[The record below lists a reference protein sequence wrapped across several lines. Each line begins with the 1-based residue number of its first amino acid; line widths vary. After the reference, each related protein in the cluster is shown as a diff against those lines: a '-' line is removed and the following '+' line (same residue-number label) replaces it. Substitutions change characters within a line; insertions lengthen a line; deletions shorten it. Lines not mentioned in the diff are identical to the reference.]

1 MAYESE
7 KEQDLD
13 HAVARMGQV
22 MDVHSR
28 QSVHPS
34 EKEQENLD
42 CEGVTVART
51 RTGQVTQTYMHPSP
65 CLVHRVQIRQHGPLL
80 VRVHPSE
87 KEQENLDRKGVTAA
101 RTWTGQVTQTFMH
114 LSLCLVHRV
123 QIHQHGALLV
133 HVWCIRLYFENV
145 GDNGDMQRL
154 DTESQGYSMCDFD
167 SDSARDWESFSDSFV
182 NNCYSQLLKQY
193 IMRNAQASDN
203 KILTHRWISQ

>member
-13 HAVARMGQV
+13 HAVARTGQV
-22 MDVHSR
+22 MDVHLC

-51 RTGQVTQTYMHPSP
+51 RTGQVTQTYVHPSP
-65 CLVHRVQIRQHGPLL
+65 CLVHRVQIHQHGPLL

-87 KEQENLDRKGVTAA
+87 KEQENLDHKGVTAA
-101 RTWTGQVTQTFMH
+101 RTRTGQVTQTYVH
-114 LSLCLVHRV
+114 PSPCPVHRV

-133 HVWCIRLYFENV
+133 HVWCVCLYFEML
-145 GDNGDMQRL
+145 GTMG
-154 DTESQGYSMCDFD
+154 TCKGSMWRAKGIACTI
-167 SDSARDWESFSDSFV
+167 STQTLPGIGNHSVIPSLIIVIRSF
-182 NNCYSQLLKQY
+182 
-193 IMRNAQASDN
+193 
-203 KILTHRWISQ
+203 

>member
-22 MDVHSR
+22 MDVHSH

-34 EKEQENLD
+34 EKEQENPD

-51 RTGQVTQTYMHPSP
+51 WTGQVTQTYMHPSP
-65 CLVHRVQIRQHGPLL
+65 CLVHRVQIHQHGPLL
-80 VRVHPSE
+80 VCVHPSE
-87 KEQENLDRKGVTAA
+87 KEQENLDHEGVTVA
-101 RTWTGQVTQTFMH
+101 RTWTGQVTQTYMH

-133 HVWCIRLYFENV
+133 HVWCIHLYFGNV

-154 DTESQGYSMCDFD
+154 DAESQGYSVRNFD
-167 SDSARDWESFSDSFV
+167 SDSAQDWESFGDSFI
-182 NNCYSQLLKQY
+182 NNRYSQLLKQY